1 MARGN
6 AHLGKPPFSRA
17 LAGSLLVGL
26 VATLGNALLWRLS
39 QFGQHPYPVLPPA
52 LVALF
57 GLLFTGLLVDLT
69 AGLGARRAAGTLA
82 LTAALGVAA
91 AWLVP
96 FGAWRYALAPLA
108 AVGAA
113 SLLMLVG
120 RRRAVM
126 LAAMVVYIS
135 CTLLANYTLDSF
147 LPVGAFLLVNVGT
160 LFFGVTFTQRD
171 RVHGFG
177 RRAVYAMILAAAAA
191 NVLLSSHLGTPL
203 RYVGVSFLSIV
214 LSETADTEI
223 YQRLIHRRWI
233 TRVASSNA
241 VSAPLDTLIFT
252 LLAFVGQDFA
262 TPHWLLQVIATDV
275 VVKYASSMVA
285 ATRILDWPARV
296 ARRFAPIGAR
306 SGGGA
311 PPSS

>member
-1 MARGN
+1 MSRGN
-6 AHLGKPPFSRA
+6 APFGNLPFSRA
-17 LAGSLLVGL
+17 LPAGLLVGL

-39 QFGQHPYPVLPPA
+39 QFGQHPYPVLPLA
-52 LVALF
+52 LVTLF
-57 GLLFTGLLVDLT
+57 GLLFSGLLVDLT
-69 AGLGARRAAGTLA
+69 AGLGARRSGVALA
-82 LTAALGVAA
+82 LVAALGVAA

-96 FGAWRYALAPLA
+96 FAESRYALAPLA

-113 SLLMLVG
+113 SLLKLAG

-126 LAAMVVYIS
+126 LAAMAVYVS

-147 LPVGAFLLVNVGT
+147 LPIGGFFLLNVGT

-177 RRAVYAMILAAAAA
+177 RRAVYAMILSAALA

-203 RYVGVSFLSIV
+203 RYVGVRFLSIV

-223 YQRLIHRRWI
+223 YQRLIHRRWL

-275 VVKYASSMVA
+275 VVKYGSSMVA
-285 ATRILDWPARV
+285 ATRVLELPARV
-296 ARRFAPIGAR
+296 VRRLGPVDAP
-306 SGGGA
+306 
-311 PPSS
+311 

>member
-1 MARGN
+1 MSRGN
-6 AHLGKPPFSRA
+6 APFGNLPFSRA
-17 LAGSLLVGL
+17 LPAGLLVGL

-39 QFGQHPYPVLPPA
+39 QFGQHPYPVLPLA
-52 LVALF
+52 LVTLF
-57 GLLFTGLLVDLT
+57 GLLFSGLLVDLT
-69 AGLGARRAAGTLA
+69 AGLGARRSGVALA
-82 LTAALGVAA
+82 LVAALGVAA

-96 FGAWRYALAPLA
+96 FAESRYALAPLA

-113 SLLMLVG
+113 SLLKLAG

-126 LAAMVVYIS
+126 LAAMAVYVS

-147 LPVGAFLLVNVGT
+147 LPIGGFFLLNVGT

-177 RRAVYAMILAAAAA
+177 RRAVYAMILSAALA

-223 YQRLIHRRWI
+223 YQRLIHRRWL

-275 VVKYASSMVA
+275 VVKYGSSMVA
-285 ATRILDWPARV
+285 ATRVLELPARV
-296 ARRFAPIGAR
+296 VRRLGPVDAP
-306 SGGGA
+306 
-311 PPSS
+311 

>member
-1 MARGN
+1 VSRGN
-6 AHLGKPPFSRA
+6 APFGNLPFSRA
-17 LAGSLLVGL
+17 LPAGLLVGL

-39 QFGQHPYPVLPPA
+39 QFGQHPYPVLPLA
-52 LVALF
+52 LVTLF
-57 GLLFTGLLVDLT
+57 GLLFSGLLVDLT
-69 AGLGARRAAGTLA
+69 AGLGARRSGVALA
-82 LTAALGVAA
+82 LVAALGVAA

-96 FGAWRYALAPLA
+96 FAESRYALAPLA

-113 SLLMLVG
+113 SLLKLAG

-126 LAAMVVYIS
+126 LAAMAVYVS

-147 LPVGAFLLVNVGT
+147 LPIGGFFLLNVGT

-177 RRAVYAMILAAAAA
+177 RRAVYAMILSAALA

-223 YQRLIHRRWI
+223 YQRLIHRRWL

-275 VVKYASSMVA
+275 VVKYGSSMVA
-285 ATRILDWPARV
+285 ATRVLELPARV
-296 ARRFAPIGAR
+296 VRRLGPVDAP
-306 SGGGA
+306 
-311 PPSS
+311 